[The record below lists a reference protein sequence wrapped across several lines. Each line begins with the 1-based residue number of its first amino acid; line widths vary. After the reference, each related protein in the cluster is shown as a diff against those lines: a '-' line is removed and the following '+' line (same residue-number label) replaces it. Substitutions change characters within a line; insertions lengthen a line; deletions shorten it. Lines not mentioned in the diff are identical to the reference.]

1 MATFHSNLQEQI
13 NKKKKKK
20 TEKQQAK
27 STEVQEQKALF
38 RAHSKQSR

>member
-13 NKKKKKK
+13 NKKKKKR
-20 TEKQQAK
+20 EKQQAK